1 MSKLAQGRLCV
12 IHNNVAEASVKLEVS
27 EQRVVAY
34 LTSLISKN
42 DQDFKVYPI
51 AVKDLAKI
59 IGVASSNLYQTVE
72 NTTKNL
78 AKKVMTL
85 RRLDGPGKLQ
95 VAWLSSAEYKDGE
108 GIVELEFSP
117 KLKPYLLQLKEHFT
131 KYPLKDVIRF
141 KSQFSMPIYLLLK
154 QYLTVGYRQFAI
166 EELRE
171 KLALGN
177 QYAQYG
183 HFKNRVLNAV
193 MKEINEKSSIDID
206 FSEVREGRKVVAV
219 RFTMKSKPQ
228 KPADVDMFEQLPAAP
243 EEQAAAVAPDPAP
256 VSNADLIADLSV
268 IGIKEQKA
276 VELIKAYTAQAVK
289 DMLASSHAEK
299 KRLANTPYPMKSQAG
314 WVISALKRGFD
325 DRLAAQKAEQ
335 ARKEEATKKAAER
348 EAALLAEF
356 NAQDEESAATLS
368 PEFQAIADRMKSY
381 ASKGREN

>member
-42 DQDFKVYPI
+42 DKDFKVYPI
-51 AVKDLAKI
+51 AVKDLANL
-59 IGVASSNLYQTVE
+59 IGVDVSNLYREVKD
-72 NTTKNL
+72 TTKSL
-78 AKKVMTL
+78 AKKVMSL
-85 RRLDGPGKLQ
+85 RRLDGPGELQ

-141 KSQFSMPIYLLLK
+141 KSQFSMPLYLLLK
-154 QYLTVGYRQFAI
+154 QYLVAGCR
-166 EELRE
+166 ELKIDDLKQKMGLGE
-171 KLALGN
+171 K
-177 QYAQYG
+177 YKQYG
-183 HFKNRVLNAV
+183 HFKDKVLTIATH
-193 MKEINEKSSIDID
+193 EINEKTSIDVE

-276 VELIKAYTAQAVK
+276 VELIETYTAQAVK
-289 DMLASSHAEK
+289 DTLASSHAEK

-335 ARKEEATKKAAER
+335 ARKEEAAKKAAER
-348 EAALLAEF
+348 EAALLAEL
-356 NAQDEESAATLS
+356 NAQAEESAATLS

-381 ASKGREN
+381 ANKGREN